1 MEHTTV
7 TDPDTAP
14 RGTALATLG
23 FLMAAGGPLLLIV
36 ASLAFGLGTDDLAF
50 LAIPTVLGL
59 AGAALVRRPSTAL
72 KVVAIVLAVGVFMTV
87 FWTAFGLALPASFFD
102 FVPGILVLPGVLI
115 AIGAT
120 VASMRAAKAGRP
132 GSAGERRA
140 ATVILAVLG
149 VLAAASAVL
158 TVTGRDT
165 VPDAIADD
173 ADLAVTLADFEF
185 DEAGYEVPAGGTVLV
200 KNDDPFVHNFT
211 VDALDIDV
219 DLGPYSEKLVEIPD
233 EDGTYV
239 LYCEPHTSDT
249 DDPSEDDMASKLT
262 VG

>member
-1 MEHTTV
+1 
-7 TDPDTAP
+7 
-14 RGTALATLG
+14 
-23 FLMAAGGPLLLIV
+23 
-36 ASLAFGLGTDDLAF
+36 
-50 LAIPTVLGL
+50 
-59 AGAALVRRPSTAL
+59 
-72 KVVAIVLAVGVFMTV
+72 
-87 FWTAFGLALPASFFD
+87 
-102 FVPGILVLPGVLI
+102 VLI